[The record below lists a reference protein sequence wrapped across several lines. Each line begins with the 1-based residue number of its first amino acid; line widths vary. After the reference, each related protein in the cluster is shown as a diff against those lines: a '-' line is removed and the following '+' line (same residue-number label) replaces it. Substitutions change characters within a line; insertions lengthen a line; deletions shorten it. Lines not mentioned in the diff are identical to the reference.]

1 MMTAALINGSLY
13 VGLLGALAMAWGWL
27 QRSGS

>member
-13 VGLLGALAMAWGWL
+13 VCLVGILAMAWGWL
-27 QRSGS
+27 QRSDS